1 MRSDEFSGLTDTL
14 EDAIRDRN
22 MITVFSILL
31 SLGVVVRR
39 LIDNGTL
46 SQHDAAT
53 RCGEIMSKAL
63 AAWMESDPVVGA
75 PTKTTEKVDDR

>member
-1 MRSDEFSGLTDTL
+1 MRSDEFSELASTL
-14 EDAIRDRN
+14 EDAVRDRN
-22 MITVFSILL
+22 MIMVFSVLL
-31 SLGVVVRR
+31 GLGVVVRG
-39 LIDNGTL
+39 LIDDGTL

-63 AAWMESDPVVGA
+63 AAWMESDPAVGA